1 MKKTLRANKG
11 LVWFLTLLLALSL
24 TLGAMAEPGTIFP
37 WLEDYTLDVALVTT
51 DPEAVNDPDAPT
63 DGTIVMVQLISP
75 YGTISVE
82 DIEAHCEEIRFRD
95 ADGEEC
101 AAYSW
106 RVRGV
111 DFDAD
116 KGFSIR
122 PQQDGFEMLY
132 FLEGKTEEAVS
143 GAKLLIPTGV
153 EGERVVVS
161 LDKAPHSGAEDEA
174 PEAEETAA
182 SSGASFVLG
191 GVRYTISA
199 LEDEPSFVPEN
210 FLDGK
215 EGHLVSFSY
224 AGPGKEAEEANDQLY
239 SGARLIQ
246 PNDDQVRAY
255 CNSDN
260 IGNPYE
266 LYFGLSN
273 DILLADCVFTI
284 MGDDGDVEIP
294 LSGVGEAGADMTE
307 EPQATPAATV
317 ESTAEPAPEPTP
329 ESTEESAEERDA
341 NTFAYTVG
349 DETYELALLGVA
361 YDKGEKRMAVE
372 IALYDHELLDFVWDK
387 ELHMPFGC
395 GIISTKDGFQYEE
408 GVTASVSTP
417 MHMTFYFDTKN
428 IPDLVCFGKLNQED
442 RNASE
447 DFALVDPENSQYV
460 DTFPISALLKNA
472 KEPDAMLKEGEA
484 ADSEPGED
492 VSPVTTAIPSVSVSE
507 NADEVE
513 RKIANVL
520 TQCAEGVTDEWQLAI
535 YRAGVQEVR
544 LDPEQEGVYTFRLRG
559 FDPALK
565 ELGKYQDKNKR
576 GYLARILENTRAYG
590 LEVSLTLAEGEFT
603 AKSVKG
609 LQSAVKKAAAASLK
623 AFKDT
628 RVLSAVVEELLYDG
642 FGKGVKKAEDL
653 LSLSPDYLAWI
664 SERGSTLSGL
674 NAEQW
679 ASFFYGQV
687 KQSLDVTGGPYAL
700 KLKCTG
706 VDIAQL
712 LENARAD
719 ALNALAF
726 MPYDQRWE
734 GERVEKELLRALADN
749 VFSMKKKG
757 KEVFPISL
765 SVDGEPFYSGDYEDM
780 LAAYAYSGT
789 VEDLQEDAQGLP
801 DEAAQEFPKAGWLS
815 GSKSGT
821 KVNVKAPKDS
831 VAYYVQLRGY
841 ETDELAVAGFV
852 RPGST
857 CTLRVP
863 KGDYYFVMAS
873 GSIWYGEEAL
883 FGDETEFSKTGLFE
897 VKNSN
902 YYHTVTLKVVEGGN
916 MPLYGAD
923 EEDLH

>member
-1 MKKTLRANKG
+1 MKATLHIKKG
-11 LVWFLTLLLALSL
+11 LAWFLTFLLALSL
-24 TLGAMAEPGTIFP
+24 TLGAMAESGTIFP
-37 WLEDYTLDVALVTT
+37 WLSYTLDVALVST
-51 DPEAVNDPDAPT
+51 DPETVNDPDAPS
-63 DGTIVMVQLISP
+63 DGTVVMVKLISP
-75 YGTISVE
+75 YGMISTE
-82 DIEAHCEEIRFRD
+82 DIDTHSEEIRFRD
-95 ADGEEC
+95 ADGDEYT
-101 AAYSW
+101 AYSW

-111 DFDAD
+111 DYDAD
-116 KGFSIR
+116 KGFSTR
-122 PQQDGFEMLY
+122 PEQEAFEMLY
-132 FLEGKTEEAVS
+132 NLDGKTAEAVT

-153 EGERVVVS
+153 EGETIIVS
-161 LDKAPHSGAEDEA
+161 LDKAPHDGATEQA
-174 PEAEETAA
+174 PEAEEVAA
-182 SSGASFVLG
+182 NADVSFVLG
-191 GVRYTISA
+191 GIRYTISA
-199 LEDEPSFVPEN
+199 LEDEPSYVPEN
-210 FLDGK
+210 FMDGK
-215 EGHLVSFSY
+215 AGHLVSFSY
-224 AGPGKEAEEANDQLY
+224 AGPGKEAEDANDQLY
-239 SGARLIQ
+239 SNARLIQ
-246 PNDDQVRAY
+246 PNGDEVRAY

-266 LYFGLSN
+266 LFFGLSG
-273 DILLADCVFTI
+273 DVLLADCVFTLQGDEGEVKI
-284 MGDDGDVEIP
+284 M
-294 LSGVGEAGADMTE
+294 LSGVGEAGTDMTE
-307 EPQATPAATV
+307 EPQTTPAATV
-317 ESTAEPAPEPTP
+317 EPTAEPAPEPTP
-329 ESTEESAEERDA
+329 EPTEESAEERDA

-372 IALYDHELLDFVWDK
+372 IALYDHELLDFIWDK

-460 DTFPISALLKNA
+460 DTFPISALLKNE
-472 KEPDAMLKEGEA
+472 KEPDALLKEGEA

-492 VSPVTTAIPSVSVSE
+492 VSPVATAIPSVSVSE

-513 RKIANVL
+513 RKIVEVL
-520 TQCAEGVTDEWQLAI
+520 TRCTEGVTDEWQLAI
-535 YRAGVQEVR
+535 YRTGVQDLR
-544 LDPEQEGVYTFRLRG
+544 LDPEKEGVYTFRLRG
-559 FDPALK
+559 FDPGLK
-565 ELGKYQDKNKR
+565 ALGKYQAENKR
-576 GYLARILENTRAYG
+576 GYLARMLENTRAYG

-603 AKSVKG
+603 TKSVKG
-609 LQSAVKKAAAASLK
+609 LQSAVKKAATASQK
-623 AFKDT
+623 AFKDQ
-628 RVLSAVVEELLYDG
+628 RVLSAVVDDLLYDG
-642 FGKGVKKAEDL
+642 FGKGIKKVEDL

-706 VDIAQL
+706 VNITQL

-726 MPYDQRWE
+726 MLYDQRWE

-749 VFSMKKKG
+749 VLSMKKKG
-757 KEVFPISL
+757 KEVLPISL
-765 SVDGEPFYSGDYEDM
+765 SVDGEPFYSSDYEDM
-780 LAAYAYSGT
+780 LAAYPYNEAL
-789 VEDLQEDAQGLP
+789 ENLQEDTQGLP

-831 VAYYVQLRGY
+831 VAYYVQLRNY

-863 KGDYYFVMAS
+863 KGNYYFVMAS
-873 GSIWYGEEAL
+873 GSTWYGEETL
-883 FGDETEFSKTGLFE
+883 FGEETEFSKTGLFE

-923 EEDLH
+923 EDDLH